1 VTTMTT
7 EVIVAI
13 ITTAGALLPGIVVE
27 SIKRGRAQRATDE
40 RLDTV
45 LGQLKP
51 NGGKSLSDA
60 VTRIEGQ
67 VGELRELQREH
78 GERLAAVEARVSDHI
93 TLTAGR

>member
-1 VTTMTT
+1 MTT

-13 ITTAGALLPGIVVE
+13 ITTGGALLSGIVVE
-27 SIKRGRAQRATDE
+27 SIKRGRAQRSTDE
-40 RLDTV
+40 RLDIV
-45 LGQLKP
+45 LGQLRP

-60 VTRIEGQ
+60 VTRIEDQ

-93 TLTAGR
+93 KLTAGR

>member
-1 VTTMTT
+1 MNDP
-7 EVIVAI
+7 EVIVAF
-13 ITTAGALLPGIVVE
+13 ITVAGAVIVE
-27 SIKRGRAQRATDE
+27 AIRRSRAQRNTDE

-45 LGQLKP
+45 LGQLQP

>member
-1 VTTMTT
+1 MNDP
-7 EVIVAI
+7 EVIVAF
-13 ITTAGALLPGIVVE
+13 ITVAGAVIVE
-27 SIKRGRAQRATDE
+27 AIRRSRAQRNTDK

-45 LGQLKP
+45 LGQLQP

-93 TLTAGR
+93 TLSAGR

>member
-1 VTTMTT
+1 MNDP
-7 EVIVAI
+7 EVIVAF
-13 ITTAGALLPGIVVE
+13 ITVAGAVIVE
-27 SIKRGRAQRATDE
+27 AIRRSRAQRNTDQ
-40 RLDTV
+40 RLDAV
-45 LGQLKP
+45 LGQLRP

-93 TLTAGR
+93 TLSAGR

>member
-1 VTTMTT
+1 MNDP
-7 EVIVAI
+7 EVIVAF
-13 ITTAGALLPGIVVE
+13 ITVAGAVIVE
-27 SIKRGRAQRATDE
+27 AIRRSRAQRNTDE

-45 LGQLKP
+45 LGQLQP

-93 TLTAGR
+93 TLSAGR